1 MKFHYLHSSIFGR
14 VYRQVL
20 PAGDEPDPA
29 DLAEMAKNNRKWKRL
44 REAEPLT
51 DEYDRAWFAYYGTPS
66 PSVNRRAGDKERELL
81 RGLREP
87 EDPALLRMAVS
98 GFDKLQER
106 FRYIGLVG
114 LGCAAAVELLRRE
127 LANPA
132 GADECG
138 AAEARAAA
146 LAILSRAAT
155 SQLNKDRLGRV
166 ERRP

>member
-1 MKFHYLHSSIFGR
+1 MNFRLWRDRLALIHNQISPI
-14 VYRQVL
+14 
-20 PAGDEPDPA
+20 GDEPDPA
-29 DLAEMAKNNRKWKRL
+29 DLAEMAKNNRKWQRL
-44 REAEPLT
+44 READPLT
-51 DEYDRAWFAYYGTPS
+51 DEYDRAWFDYYGSPS

-87 EDPALLRMAVS
+87 EHPALLRMAVS
-98 GFDKLQER
+98 GFDKLQVR
-106 FRYIGLVG
+106 FRYMGLVG
-114 LGCAAAVELLRRE
+114 LGCTAAVELLRRE

-155 SQLNKDRLGRV
+155 SQLNK
-166 ERRP
+166 ERRA